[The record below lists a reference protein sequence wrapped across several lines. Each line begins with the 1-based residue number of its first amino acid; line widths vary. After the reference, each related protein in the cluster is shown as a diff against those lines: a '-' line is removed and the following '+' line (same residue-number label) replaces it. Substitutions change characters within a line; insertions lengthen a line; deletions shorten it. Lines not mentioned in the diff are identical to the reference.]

1 MAFNFNKKKKDDI
14 FEPGYSR
21 KSGLY
26 DPNDAPKHKLQKIKG
41 LLYNVCAVRT
51 KVCLCIGSPTQ
62 TIEFSFV
69 VSYTPKVEL
78 CLMLSPHR
86 CP

>member
-1 MAFNFNKKKKDDI
+1 MAFNFNKKKKDNI

-41 LLYNVCAVRT
+41 LLYSVCAVRT
-51 KVCLCIGSPTQ
+51 KVGSCIGSPTQ
-62 TIEFSFV
+62 TMELSFV
-69 VSYTPKVEL
+69 VFYFPKVEL
-78 CLMLSPHR
+78 CLMLSSHR
-86 CP
+86 RP